1 MPSAD
6 TTVSPS
12 KGAGSM
18 KAKMLA
24 LNSQLEDQDA
34 SISSV
39 RTRLESMEEIVGEG
53 GSGLEKEIQKH
64 TKIMQERLM
73 ETINAI
79 QEDCDHKFSLQAA
92 ENKRM
97 QQHLSTAKR
106 ENQTLTK
113 RLVALEERVAVLELE
128 LGGDNEEDEEF

>member
-1 MPSAD
+1 MSD
-6 TTVSPS
+6 
-12 KGAGSM
+12 AGSFFRFSFIVYSDRFPPEPPP
-18 KAKMLA
+18 A
-24 LNSQLEDQDA
+24 NSPPPPL
-34 SISSV
+34 
-39 RTRLESMEEIVGEG
+39 
-53 GSGLEKEIQKH
+53 
-64 TKIMQERLM
+64 RLM

-106 ENQTLTK
+106 ENQALTK

-128 LGGDNEEDEEF
+128 LGGDDNEDEEF

>member
-1 MPSAD
+1 
-6 TTVSPS
+6 
-12 KGAGSM
+12 
-18 KAKMLA
+18 
-24 LNSQLEDQDA
+24 
-34 SISSV
+34 
-39 RTRLESMEEIVGEG
+39 MEEIVGEG

-106 ENQTLTK
+106 ENHITT
-113 RLVALEERVAVLELE
+113 RAYRGREEHNTDA
-128 LGGDNEEDEEF
+128 